1 MDAISL
7 VMFIFPA
14 ILALIFTLIAI
25 APKGRD
31 KSYNVFSG
39 SMVTFLASLVASI
52 CWFVFGLTWPAVAT
66 TALFVT
72 IAYLSYALGIIFAVF
87 TITVGVMM
95 MRASFDAKK
104 PRLTIQ
110 KNDDGDD

>member
-1 MDAISL
+1 MDAITL
-7 VMFIFPA
+7 LMFYTPLIIA
-14 ILALIFTLIAI
+14 ILFTLIAV
-25 APKGRD
+25 APKGKD

-39 SMVTFLASLVASI
+39 SMVTFLASLVAAI

-66 TALFVT
+66 SVLFVT
-72 IAYLSYALGIIFAVF
+72 IGYLWYALGIIFAVF
-87 TITVGVMM
+87 TITVGIMM
-95 MRASFDAKK
+95 LRASFEADK